1 MRWVMWGPWAVGW
14 LRPRAEVSSASCL
27 LSLHSCASSLGST
40 EILSL
45 LSQPFFRV
53 KSILKLCFRGMPSLY
68 LNDTRIQMWVLTL
81 KYYLDRGRKGFW
93 GLFLFFHLHLISHY
107 SLHFA
112 KSLCKLWK
120 EEKKKSNLKVSK
132 QFCVRILLVP
142 WQYQMI
148 SSCFLR
154 ELLKNM
160 YSICSSTSS
169 FSLEKVSTDLSGNFA
184 WEENIVAVLYFV
196 TFSDYSG
203 LKSCS
208 FSQFLWN

>member
-120 EEKKKSNLKVSK
+120 EEKKKKVIWRFQNNSVYGYCWYRDNTRW
-132 QFCVRILLVP
+132 FLLAF
-142 WQYQMI
+142 
-148 SSCFLR
+148 SA
-154 ELLKNM
+154 
-160 YSICSSTSS
+160 S
-169 FSLEKVSTDLSGNFA
+169 F
-184 WEENIVAVLYFV
+184 
-196 TFSDYSG
+196 
-203 LKSCS
+203 
-208 FSQFLWN
+208 